1 MGTQYIASHE
11 TPTSTINR
19 DGGRGGGGRTTSP
32 RQNRGGSTGVCCRRV
47 RRCSANVCAVLAL
60 AILAGCTTVGLQF
73 MASRHSW
80 VKHAANKST
89 QQQRHQHQ
97 EEEIPGRPATS
108 PSSKPHQQQQTTS
121 ATAGRARWEPQQDEA
136 DTLRGQPPDELGSPV
151 IPKHGRLRLTV
162 DRRFVGQR
170 TGRPPNGEDE
180 VEYRPPPSLGPY
192 GWGTDWAVGVS
203 TRQGGEDVI
212 EPPWCLH
219 AENRSFVER
228 VMERRAT
235 TVDSSNR
242 VGIELGFQLVGV
254 VCPAAVL
261 DFAYLELSLYIYI
274 YVLFTYWLFCH

>member
-1 MGTQYIASHE
+1 MGTQHIAAHE
-11 TPTSTINR
+11 APTTNR
-19 DGGRGGGGRTTSP
+19 DGGRGGGGKTNSP
-32 RQNRGGSTGVCCRRV
+32 RQNRGGSIGVCCRRI

-60 AILAGCTTVGLQF
+60 AILAGCTTVGLQL

-80 VKHAANKST
+80 VKRAANNKST
-89 QQQRHQHQ
+89 PQQEHQHQ
-97 EEEIPGRPATS
+97 EEKIPGRPALS
-108 PSSKPHQQQQTTS
+108 PSKPYQQQQTTS
-121 ATAGRARWEPQQDEA
+121 TATAGRARWESQQDEA
-136 DTLRGQPPDELGSPV
+136 DTLHGQPPDELGSPV
-151 IPKHGRLRLTV
+151 VPKHGRLRLTV

-180 VEYRPPPSLGPY
+180 VEYRPPPSVGPY

-242 VGIELGFQLVGV
+242 VGNEYGFQFFGV

-261 DFAYLELSLYIYI
+261 DVCIPVAPFLS
-274 YVLFTYWLFCH
+274 T